1 MIFNAVNFKNINF
14 LTTLFLISIILI
26 SWVYTIFGIGMD
38 MSAWKMTLME
48 YNQFFVSDSTNKS
61 PLIGANVIISETSLG
76 AATDSDGRYNINQIV
91 PGDYIISVSYMG
103 YKSYKK
109 NKPN

>member
-1 MIFNAVNFKNINF
+1 MIRY
-14 LTTLFLISIILI
+14 LSILI
-26 SWVYTIFGIGMD
+26 LYNTIVSGLSISG
-38 MSAWKMTLME
+38 T
-48 YNQFFVSDSTNKS
+48 VSDSTNKS

-76 AATDSDGRYNINQIV
+76 AATDSDGRYNINQIA

-109 NKPN
+109 NITINNNENVTLDISLAPEAIKMNLKETLKFR

>member
-14 LTTLFLISIILI
+14 LTTLFLISIIVI

-48 YNQFFVSDSTNKS
+48 YNQVFVSDNKTTMKDMKTYTFS
-61 PLIGANVIISETSLG
+61 NQYFISLFYVDFYDDCNDVTYSLSCFC
-76 AATDSDGRYNINQIV
+76 DVQ
-91 PGDYIISVSYMG
+91 
-103 YKSYKK
+103 
-109 NKPN
+109 